1 MCSGSA
7 AADPGR
13 EGTAPA
19 GQLKSRWVV
28 SAVLGVTLLFY
39 LFLAWALPYCPVDDF
54 QWGLEQGVRWWRE
67 GLLNGRYAGNLVTL
81 LMCHFEPLKV
91 LMMGG
96 AMFAIPFVISIL
108 ACRGDREKF
117 LPIFLLVN
125 PLILIMPTAM
135 WVDVYGWVSGFGIY
149 GVSAALFLAF
159 LLLARQTYQRR
170 SRLKLRSA
178 ALFALA
184 LFMGMFVENHAV
196 LFVGVT
202 LVLGVYAS
210 IWDRPML
217 LPFWAAFAGAVLAAV
232 VMFSNAVVADLAASG
247 TSLNGLRKLV
257 FDPQGG
263 LLAAIAGIWSQYSR
277 QVLPSAMVYGA
288 QQVILMAAIIA
299 LGFWNSRFRVLSL
312 LAVLPP
318 VTHYMIV
325 KVTNF
330 YAHSSPAVLLCWILV
345 GLALAACRG
354 DRELRV
360 RRILLFL
367 VAPLDLL
374 PLAAT
379 DTMGYR
385 FYFLP
390 VLVLVLLTADLAAPL
405 LTRRAGTCLAAVT
418 MAVTLAVFTHHAAVE
433 GGCTVLRNQLVRQA
447 AAEGA
452 DTVVLPAD
460 RYGAYIYRGRNP
472 VNEEYGCYFRW
483 FYGLPDD
490 VTLVIL
496 PRGSYEVWPNYT
508 QEQLDQGWVVLPYSG
523 EFKSSLP

>member
-1 MCSGSA
+1 MRSCSA
-7 AADPGR
+7 AADSVR
-13 EGTAPA
+13 EGTTPA
-19 GQLKSRWVV
+19 EQLKARWAVP
-28 SAVLGVTLLFY
+28 AVLGGTLLFY

-54 QWGLEQGVRWWRE
+54 QWGLEQGVRWWRD

-91 LMMGG
+91 LIMGG
-96 AMFAIPFVISIL
+96 SMFTIPFVIAIL

-135 WVDVYGWVSGFGIY
+135 WVDIYGWVSGFGIY

-159 LLLARQTYQRR
+159 LLLVRQTHRRR
-170 SRLKLRSA
+170 SHLKLRSA

-202 LVLGVYAS
+202 LVLGIYATV
-210 IWDRPML
+210 WDRPLL
-217 LPFWAAFAGAVLAAV
+217 LPFWAAFAGAVIAAA
-232 VMFSNAVVADLAASG
+232 VMFSNGVVSDLTASG
-247 TSLNGLRKLV
+247 TALNGLRKLT

-263 LLAAIAGIWSQYSR
+263 LLAAIVGIWDQYSS
-277 QVLPSAMVYGA
+277 QILPSAFVYGA
-288 QQVILMAAIIA
+288 QQAILMAAVIG

-318 VTHYMIV
+318 VTHYMV
-325 KVTNF
+325 AKVTNF
-330 YAHSSPAVLLCWILV
+330 YAHSSLAVLLCWALV

-354 DRELRV
+354 ERELKV

-367 VAPLDLL
+367 AAPLDLL
-374 PLAAT
+374 PLATT

-390 VLVLVLLTADLAAPL
+390 VLILILLTADLASPL
-405 LTRRAGTCLAAVT
+405 LTRRAGTCLAAVA
-418 MAVTLAVFTHHAAVE
+418 MAVVLGVYTHHAAVE
-433 GGCTVLRNQLVRQA
+433 GGCTVLRNQLIREA
-447 AAEGA
+447 AATGA
-452 DTVVLPAD
+452 DTLVLPAD

-496 PRGSYEVWPNYT
+496 PRGSYEVWPDYT

-523 EFKSSLP
+523 EFQSSLP